1 MAVDTHKA
9 VKKLKEVGFDE
20 AQAEAVV
27 RMVGEAFDDSV
38 ATKAD
43 IVTVR
48 ADLSTQG
55 AEVRGEIQE
64 VRTDLSTQGAELR
77 AEIQEVRGEIREVRG
92 EIQEVR
98 TDLSTQGAELHGEI
112 REVRGEL
119 RAEAKA
125 IRAEL
130 RELEQRMT
138 IKLGGLLVLALTLLT
153 AINKWLG

>member
-1 MAVDTHKA
+1 MALDTHKA

-27 RMVGEAFDDSV
+27 RMVGEAFGDSV

-77 AEIQEVRGEIREVRG
+77 
-92 EIQEVR
+92 
-98 TDLSTQGAELHGEI
+98 GEI

-119 RAEAKA
+119 RVEAKA
-125 IRAEL
+125 IRAEI
-130 RELEQRMT
+130 RDLEQRMT

>member
-27 RMVGEAFDDSV
+27 VMVGEAFDDSV

-55 AEVRGEIQE
+55 AELRGEIRE
-64 VRTDLSTQGAELR
+64 VRTDLLTQGAELR
-77 AEIQEVRGEIREVRG
+77 GEIQEVRG

-98 TDLSTQGAELHGEI
+98 ADLSTQGAES
-112 REVRGEL
+112 

>member
-55 AEVRGEIQE
+55 AE
-64 VRTDLSTQGAELR
+64 L
-77 AEIQEVRGEIREVRG
+77 RGEIREVR
-92 EIQEVR
+92 
-98 TDLSTQGAELHGEI
+98 T
-112 REVRGEL
+112 EL

>member
-38 ATKAD
+38 ATKVD
-43 IVTVR
+43 I
-48 ADLSTQG
+48 
-55 AEVRGEIQE
+55 AELRIEIQE
-64 VRTDLSTQGAELR
+64 VRADLSTQGAELR
-77 AEIQEVRGEIREVRG
+77 AEIQEVRGEIREVRA
-92 EIQEVR
+92 
-98 TDLSTQGAELHGEI
+98 DLSTQGAES
-112 REVRGEL
+112 

-130 RELEQRMT
+130 RQLEQRMT

-153 AINKWLG
+153 AINKWIG

>member
-38 ATKAD
+38 ATKVD
-43 IVTVR
+43 I
-48 ADLSTQG
+48 
-55 AEVRGEIQE
+55 
-64 VRTDLSTQGAELR
+64 AEL
-77 AEIQEVRGEIREVRG
+77 RGEIREVR
-92 EIQEVR
+92 
-98 TDLSTQGAELHGEI
+98 T
-112 REVRGEL
+112 EL
-119 RAEAKA
+119 RAE
-125 IRAEL
+125 IRD
-130 RELEQRMT
+130 LEQRMT

>member
-1 MAVDTHKA
+1 MALDTHKA

-20 AQAEAVV
+20 SQAEAVV

-38 ATKAD
+38 ATKVD
-43 IVTVR
+43 I
-48 ADLSTQG
+48 
-55 AEVRGEIQE
+55 AELRIEIQE
-64 VRTDLSTQGAELR
+64 VR
-77 AEIQEVRGEIREVRG
+77 AEIQEVR
-92 EIQEVR
+92 
-98 TDLSTQGAELHGEI
+98 AELRTEI
-112 REVRGEL
+112 
-119 RAEAKA
+119 KA

>member
-1 MAVDTHKA
+1 MALDTHKA

-20 AQAEAVV
+20 SQAEAVV
-27 RMVGEAFDDSV
+27 RMVGEAFDDTV

-43 IVTVR
+43 IVAVR

-55 AEVRGEIQE
+55 
-64 VRTDLSTQGAELR
+64 TELR
-77 AEIQEVRGEIREVRG
+77 AEIREVR
-92 EIQEVR
+92 
-98 TDLSTQGAELHGEI
+98 A
-112 REVRGEL
+112 EL

>member
-1 MAVDTHKA
+1 MVVDTHKA

-38 ATKAD
+38 ATKVD
-43 IVTVR
+43 IAELRIEIQEVR
-48 ADLSTQG
+48 GEIQEVRVDLSTQG

-64 VRTDLSTQGAELR
+64 VR
-77 AEIQEVRGEIREVRG
+77 GEIREVR
-92 EIQEVR
+92 
-98 TDLSTQGAELHGEI
+98 AEI
-112 REVRGEL
+112 RD
-119 RAEAKA
+119 
-125 IRAEL
+125 
-130 RELEQRMT
+130 LEQRMT

>member
-55 AEVRGEIQE
+55 AELRGEIQ
-64 VRTDLSTQGAELR
+64 
-77 AEIQEVRGEIREVRG
+77 
-92 EIQEVR
+92 
-98 TDLSTQGAELHGEI
+98 
-112 REVRGEL
+112 EVRGEL

-153 AINKWLG
+153 ANAN

>member
-1 MAVDTHKA
+1 MALDTHKA

-20 AQAEAVV
+20 SQAEAVV

-43 IVTVR
+43 IVAVR

-55 AEVRGEIQE
+55 AELRTEIQE
-64 VRTDLSTQGAELR
+64 VRT
-77 AEIQEVRGEIREVRG
+77 EIREVR
-92 EIQEVR
+92 
-98 TDLSTQGAELHGEI
+98 A
-112 REVRGEL
+112 EL

>member
-1 MAVDTHKA
+1 MALDTHKA

-20 AQAEAVV
+20 AQAEAVM

-38 ATKAD
+38 ATKVD
-43 IVTVR
+43 I
-48 ADLSTQG
+48 
-55 AEVRGEIQE
+55 
-64 VRTDLSTQGAELR
+64 AELR
-77 AEIQEVRGEIREVRG
+77 IEIRELR
-92 EIQEVR
+92 R
-98 TDLSTQGAELHGEI
+98 EI
-112 REVRGEL
+112 RELRTEL

>member
-1 MAVDTHKA
+1 MALDTHKA

-38 ATKAD
+38 ATKVD
-43 IVTVR
+43 IAELR
-48 ADLSTQG
+48 IEIQ
-55 AEVRGEIQE
+55 EVRGEIQE
-64 VRTDLSTQGAELR
+64 VRVDLSTQGAELR
-77 AEIQEVRGEIREVRG
+77 AEIQEVRGEIREVRA
-92 EIQEVR
+92 
-98 TDLSTQGAELHGEI
+98 DLSTQGVES
-112 REVRGEL
+112 

>member
-1 MAVDTHKA
+1 MALDTHKA

-20 AQAEAVV
+20 SQAEAVV

-38 ATKAD
+38 ATKVD
-43 IVTVR
+43 IVAVR

-55 AEVRGEIQE
+55 
-64 VRTDLSTQGAELR
+64 TELR
-77 AEIQEVRGEIREVRG
+77 AEIREVR
-92 EIQEVR
+92 
-98 TDLSTQGAELHGEI
+98 A
-112 REVRGEL
+112 EL

>member
-38 ATKAD
+38 ATKVD
-43 IVTVR
+43 I
-48 ADLSTQG
+48 
-55 AEVRGEIQE
+55 
-64 VRTDLSTQGAELR
+64 AELR
-77 AEIQEVRGEIREVRG
+77 IEIRELR
-92 EIQEVR
+92 R
-98 TDLSTQGAELHGEI
+98 EI
-112 REVRGEL
+112 RELRTEL